1 MLLWPEISK
10 REKKKKKL
18 CFHISEKIKKTKS
31 YHQQSES
38 NVIKAF

>member
-10 REKKKKKL
+10 REKKKKL